1 MKVKSATTL
10 ARSKAS
16 ESGNRVRALSSV
28 RFVARAVP
36 RTAAAQMTPTVPRA
50 NPHPAK
56 CAAADPTTLSL

>member
-1 MKVKSATTL
+1 
-10 ARSKAS
+10 
-16 ESGNRVRALSSV
+16 V